1 MGANVVNR
9 PALRRVYPSSDRAS
23 IGIGAFQQHRITLT
37 EPDMVWRDEVIQRLE
52 ELVRLDV
59 GWDGYHGVPVTFE
72 NATFALR
79 MLEATCRDNV
89 TAPQIVPGSSGE
101 LQIEWHTETG
111 DIELLVKGPNSV
123 HAWRCSA
130 EDEEEVDLTNNFLV
144 ISHWVN
150 ELMEPSIALRAAA

>member
-1 MGANVVNR
+1 MGANAMNM
-9 PALRRVYPSSDRAS
+9 PAFRRVYTNLDRES
-23 IGIGAFQQHRITLT
+23 IVTGAFQQHRITLT

-52 ELVRLDV
+52 ELVRLEA

-79 MLEATCRDNV
+79 MLEATCRDYV
-89 TAPQIVPGSSGE
+89 TAPQIVPGTSGE

-123 HAWRCSA
+123 HAWRCDA
-130 EDEEEVDLTNNFLV
+130 EEEEEVDLTNDFLV
-144 ISHWVN
+144 VSRWVSK
-150 ELMEPSIALRAAA
+150 LMEPSIALRATA